1 AAPESAE
8 PAKPDSS
15 ASAPGAP
22 VHASADRDSR
32 RCSAACLCSVAFVLA
47 DALFLRRQSITEL
60 AAARGVSG
68 PSPPALWTPTPV
80 GSLPPGAASLS
91 EVMVLSFEGGGG
103 VTASGRARPELVG
116 EVGELALCD
125 LAVVGELEQV
135 PAHVAQD
142 LHRAPKILARL
153 GLRRL
158 GSRPRLDVIGLQHLE
173 RLRQ

>member
-1 AAPESAE
+1 EGSPGAPGSSAWGAASRFARVSADHTGAADAAPESAE

-68 PSPPALWTPTPV
+68 PSPPAL
-80 GSLPPGAASLS
+80 
-91 EVMVLSFEGGGG
+91 
-103 VTASGRARPELVG
+103 
-116 EVGELALCD
+116 
-125 LAVVGELEQV
+125 
-135 PAHVAQD
+135 
-142 LHRAPKILARL
+142 
-153 GLRRL
+153 
-158 GSRPRLDVIGLQHLE
+158 
-173 RLRQ
+173 